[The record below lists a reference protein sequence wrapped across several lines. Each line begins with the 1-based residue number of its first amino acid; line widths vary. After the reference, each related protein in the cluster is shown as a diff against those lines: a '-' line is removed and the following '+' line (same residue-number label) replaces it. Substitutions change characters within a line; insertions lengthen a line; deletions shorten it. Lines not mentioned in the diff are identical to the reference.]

1 MLKRFFSFIL
11 VSVMI
16 FSFCQVFAIADEQR
30 SENTNLPSPVSVI
43 NTYSSNKEITY
54 TLSSQTKLYSFTN
67 GKPLYTLYELLPYG
81 YAILYNPTN
90 SLMEANYNDVPLPI
104 DETSSQV
111 YFYGGPGVYVKAE
124 ESGFIDSNSL
134 KQLSVTDIQRI
145 SAVESSVHSLVSE
158 SLTELSSSNNSTQ
171 VRTNITYSVEPSFF
185 NNLTAIGVNTLGT
198 CTIVAIQMLLSYY
211 DTFISDQYI
220 DSSYEGADSN
230 AEDLHQLL
238 IDYVYG
244 TDTIEGKFIH
254 ETCAGFNDYFSDCS
268 LPVCLNSEY
277 SSAAAAQQKIISE
290 LCAGRPIVAS
300 MSTSRE
306 APYDHSVIIYSV
318 TCNSNHST
326 SGAVVTSHMGW
337 YGSPETNSF
346 VSSIG
351 WFYES
356 GYIDCNMTNHIYN
369 IPVSGIINS
378 RTYCICGAY
387 TNNHNHEYTEITN
400 LTENTHLMTCSCGYE
415 HETAHIYGLWTYY
428 NGYYHRK
435 SCVCGAYVQ
444 EEHAPYWNPLTG
456 KCSRCKGSGIVV
468 NNIDYPCL
476 ESECH

>member
-1 MLKRFFSFIL
+1 ML
-11 VSVMI
+11 

-104 DETSSQV
+104 DERSSQV

-124 ESGFIDSNSL
+124 ESGFIDSNSF
-134 KQLSVTDIQRI
+134 KQLSTTDIQRI

-158 SLTELSSSNNSTQ
+158 SLTLSSAVNSAKT
-171 VRTNITYSVEPSFF
+171 RTMITHEIEPSYFST
-185 NNLTAIGVNTLGT
+185 LTAFGRNVSGT
-198 CTIVAIQMLLSYY
+198 CTIIAIVMLLGYY
-211 DTFISDQYI
+211 DTFIDEQYV
-220 DSSYEGADSN
+220 STWHEGSADN
-230 AEDLHQLL
+230 VEDLHQVLN
-238 IDYVYG
+238 DYVFGSDTPGG
-244 TDTIEGKFIH
+244 TFISDACEGIN
-254 ETCAGFNDYFSDCS
+254 EYLYDQGLSVS
-268 LPVCLNSEY
+268 LVGED
-277 SSAAAAQQKIISE
+277 SSPGEAREKIISE
-290 LCAGRPIVAS
+290 LRAGRPIIAS
-300 MSTSRE
+300 MAESYGAT
-306 APYDHSVIIYSV
+306 DNHSVIIHKLTCDTDYSQ
-318 TCNSNHST
+318 
-326 SGAVVTSHMGW
+326 SGAVVTYHAGW
-337 YGSPETNSF
+337 FRKTVAENTLTA
-346 VSSIG
+346 SIG

-369 IPVSGIINS
+369 IPVSGSSDS
-378 RTYCICGAY
+378 RTYCVCGAY
-387 TNNHNHEYTEITN
+387 THNHNYTEITN
-400 LTENTHLMTCSCGYE
+400 LHGNTHRMTCNCGYE
-415 HETAHIYGLWTYY
+415 YETAHIYGLWTYY

-444 EEHAPYWNPLTG
+444 EEHAPYWNPSTG